1 MTSEPKSKEFKFD
14 LNAKRTRINDAELI
28 AALQSVTEALGGG
41 YFTSPQYD
49 AFPGQ
54 RPHSATIMERFG
66 SWKKALALIGIS
78 GGRKRCYSPDELI
91 TNLESIWQQLGH
103 PPGRR
108 QIATLGERISESP
121 YKRHWGSLHAACEAV
136 AAFHDGRIGRPLL
149 LAGNAEKGARV
160 TIPLR
165 DRWAVLK
172 RDNYRCTK
180 CGASPS
186 SDHQVA
192 LEVDHINPVT
202 KGGGNAIEN
211 LRTLCQRC
219 NQGKKAQLD

>member
-1 MTSEPKSKEFKFD
+1 
-14 LNAKRTRINDAELI
+14 
-28 AALQSVTEALGGG
+28 
-41 YFTSPQYD
+41 
-49 AFPGQ
+49 
-54 RPHSATIMERFG
+54 MERFG

-91 TNLESIWQQLGH
+91 TNLESIWQQFGH

-202 KGGGNAIEN
+202 KGGETR
-211 LRTLCQRC
+211 LRTFGLSANDATRERKPNSTKNRVCRRSRQPPSPTATCRS
-219 NQGKKAQLD
+219 NSG